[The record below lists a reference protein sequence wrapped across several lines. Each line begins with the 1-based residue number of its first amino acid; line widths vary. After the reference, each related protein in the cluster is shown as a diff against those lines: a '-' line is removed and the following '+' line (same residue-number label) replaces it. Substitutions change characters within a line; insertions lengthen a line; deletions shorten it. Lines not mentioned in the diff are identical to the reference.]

1 MDAGSSAL
9 INFMDEQDWIE
20 AWNSHDL
27 DRIMEHYSDDVV
39 LISPVAARILDA
51 ADGVVRGKAALRSY
65 FAKGLAA
72 YPDLKFH
79 LLDTLRGLRSVV
91 LYYENQRGVRT
102 GEFMEVGENGKVMRV
117 VANYRGL

>member
-1 MDAGSSAL
+1 MD
-9 INFMDEQDWIE
+9 DQDWIE
-20 AWNSHDL
+20 SWNSHDL
-27 DRIMEHYSDDVV
+27 NRIMEHYSDDVE
-39 LISPVAARILDA
+39 LISPVAARILNDP
-51 ADGVVRGKAALRSY
+51 DGVVHGKEALRSY
-65 FAKGLAA
+65 FAKGLAF

-102 GEFMEVGENGKVMRV
+102 GEFMEIGEDGKVLRV